1 MSHVDAQ
8 AEWTSLLL
16 ATMCSSI
23 PSFTCEVPCGP
34 VLQSCWLGLQNAYL
48 LPQPWDSSFSCWGK
62 WVKLIGSRRC
72 VLSAGDLGHRF
83 YIICSG
89 LLTSSPPFMALPLHE
104 GHCIQNEAS
113 CFTSPSWNPVSH
125 LSSFGDRSSFV
136 LSVIHARHTDGH
148 SALHTTILCV
158 CVWGVSCFLSCTRKR
173 AAVSEDSGM
182 KDTNTFSGAEDV
194 CGLL

>member
-1 MSHVDAQ
+1 
-8 AEWTSLLL
+8 
-16 ATMCSSI
+16 MCSSI

-83 YIICSG
+83 HIICSG

-113 CFTSPSWNPVSH
+113 CFTSPSWNPVSL
-125 LSSFGDRSSFV
+125 LSSFVGLRKVYLPHQDIRPPYMRDIQMDILPYTQPSFV
-136 LSVIHARHTDGH
+136 
-148 SALHTTILCV
+148 
-158 CVWGVSCFLSCTRKR
+158 GVGGSPISFPIQGNEPL
-173 AAVSEDSGM
+173 
-182 KDTNTFSGAEDV
+182 
-194 CGLL
+194 